1 MTANRWQD
9 TFDSRGTCLL
19 FIYGKWSGR
28 YTCKASFSWETVQL
42 AEKITLNLV
51 IINRNAEGARNP
63 SRSLFD
69 KNPTDTQNQP
79 YRPTIIS
86 VFLQYESSK
95 RLPTS
100 LIDEKI
106 IQVLLRLNGIM
117 FASQYEAVAHY
128 AMPAEFTIWCL
139 LASLH
144 CLPPLYY

>member
-1 MTANRWQD
+1 MEWQVHLQSKFFMRD
-9 TFDSRGTCLL
+9 CP
-19 FIYGKWSGR
+19 IN
-28 YTCKASFSWETVQL
+28 CKL
-42 AEKITLNLV
+42 HKITLNLE

-63 SRSLFD
+63 SRSLVD

-95 RLPTS
+95 RRPTS

-128 AMPAEFTIWCL
+128 AMPAEFTI
-139 LASLH
+139 
-144 CLPPLYY
+144 